1 MILHYCCQYLGAFA
15 GAATVYLT
23 YLDALNHYAG
33 TDRLVVG
40 DNSTAGIF
48 ATYPAAGVTN
58 LGGGVDQV
66 VDHWT
71 GC

>member
-1 MILHYCCQYLGAFA
+1 MGAFA

-33 TDRLVVG
+33 PDRLVVG
-40 DNSTAGIF
+40 DNATAGIF

-66 VDHWT
+66 VDQML
-71 GC
+71 CNV